1 MPVSALAEV
10 AEPLVAVHGQS
21 DQHRLL
27 QAAAQR
33 EALDRFGGAE
43 VAALL
48 ARRTPRCTPTARAT
62 ERELDE
68 VVSTARE
75 RAREADLLRFGLGEI
90 EAVAP
95 EPGEDAALAAEE
107 ARLGFADTL
116 RTAAEQAREALSSE
130 QGGPDALAPPSAARA
145 RCSTA
150 SATTTPRPASSPTG
164 WPSSPTCSPTSRPT
178 SRRTPPGSR
187 PTRPGWPPSPSGARR

>member
-1 MPVSALAEV
+1 MLARNVAAEGRSRAYVGGAGVPVSVLAEV

-27 QAAAQR
+27 QGGAQR
-33 EALDRFGGAE
+33 DALDRFGGAE
-43 VAALL
+43 VEALL
-48 ARRTPRCTPTARAT
+48 AGYR
-62 ERELDE
+62 E
-68 VVSTARE
+68 VVAGLTTTEDELVEVTASARE

-116 RTAAEQAREALSSE
+116 RTAAEAAREALSSD
-130 QGGPDALAPPSAARA
+130 QRPPRRA
-145 RCSTA
+145 RHHE
-150 SATTTPRPASSPTG
+150 RG
-164 WPSSPTCSPTSRPT
+164 
-178 SRRTPPGSR
+178 
-187 PTRPGWPPSPSGARR
+187 PSGAGGRA